1 MDDEPYWMMW
11 VNMATESLNLDQDTH
26 FLSSRYTLFFSSTT
40 LPAALCFCLLLG
52 QAKERLNSEVS
63 RPATNIDLT
72 MDEIIL
78 NNAHMRINL
87 VWRIEEK

>member
-1 MDDEPYWMMW
+1 MDDEPYWVMW
-11 VNMATESLNLDQDTH
+11 VNMATERLNLDQDTH

-40 LPAALCFCLLLG
+40 LPAALCFTICAFG
-52 QAKERLNSEVS
+52 QAKEQLNSEVS

-87 VWRIEEK
+87 VWRIEK